1 MKRILLILPL
11 FLFASCVSTG
21 GGYVSFDKSEFY
33 EIKVGGEDEAEA
45 EDEDSAE
52 DEAKVSY
59 FVSYPQSGVIEE
71 SDDIF
76 EMNYKNCSVEFGEGL
91 DYEADPNDFVEI
103 KRHNERD
110 VSYQAWYEDDLLVR
124 YGGVLSVYGYNF
136 WLSDYENG
144 VSDCILIL
152 EGMAESFTDKPFYY
166 NEKFGFKVDLLSDY
180 KLEYLPSG
188 EGVLMKKWIEGVC
201 VDEWGDE
208 YECGYKV
215 EIYAMA
221 FENMMGYVNLADFIA
236 NKYGGFSAE
245 FADFGNGAGVF
256 IDEGAGEDG
265 IRHYFMM
272 GEGANVIYEAYLKVP
287 SVNYSAHKEEFG
299 DFVPS
304 LEIFL

>member
-1 MKRILLILPL
+1 M
-11 FLFASCVSTG
+11 FASCISTG

-33 EIKVGGEDEAEA
+33 EIKVGGEDELGDEDLVEAEA
-45 EDEDSAE
+45 E
-52 DEAKVSY
+52 VSY
-59 FVSYPQSGVIEE
+59 FVSYPQLGVIEE
-71 SDDIF
+71 SDGVF
-76 EMNYKNCSVEFGEGL
+76 EMTYNGCFVEFGEGL
-91 DYEADPNDFVEI
+91 NYEAGLNDFVEI
-103 KRHNERD
+103 KRHDEGD
-110 VSYQAWYEDDLLVR
+110 VSYQAWYEDDILVR
-124 YGGVLSVYGYNF
+124 YGGLVDGYGYNF
-136 WLSDYENG
+136 WLFDYENG

-201 VDEWGDE
+201 ADEWGEE

-272 GEGANVIYEAYLKVP
+272 NANSSVIYEAYLKVP
-287 SVNYSAHKEEFG
+287 SVNYSAHKMGFDE
-299 DFVPS
+299 FVPS
-304 LEIFL
+304 FEIF

>member
-21 GGYVSFDKSEFY
+21 GGYVSFDKFEFY
-33 EIKVGGEDEAEA
+33 EIKDEGEG
-45 EDEDSAE
+45 EDSAE
-52 DEAKVSY
+52 MSY

-71 SDDIF
+71 SDGVFD
-76 EMNYKNCSVEFGEGL
+76 MTYKNCFVSFGEELG
-91 DYEADPNDFVEI
+91 YEADLDDVVEI
-103 KRHNERD
+103 KRHDEGD

-124 YGGVLSVYGYNF
+124 YGGMLNVYGYNF

-144 VSDCILIL
+144 VSGCILIL

-201 VDEWGDE
+201 ADEWGEE

-215 EIYAMA
+215 EIYVMA
-221 FENMMGYVNLADFIA
+221 FENVMGYVNLADFIA

-245 FADFGNGAGVF
+245 FADFGKGAGVF

-272 GEGANVIYEAYLKVP
+272 NKDSSVIYEAYLKVP
-287 SVNYSAHKEEFG
+287 SNRYSDHKVGFDE
-299 DFVPS
+299 FVPS
-304 LEIFL
+304 FEVF

>member
-33 EIKVGGEDEAEA
+33 EIKAGGEDEAEGEDLA
-45 EDEDSAE
+45 EAG
-52 DEAKVSY
+52 VSY

-71 SDDIF
+71 SDGVFD
-76 EMNYKNCSVEFGEGL
+76 MTYKNCLVSFGEDL
-91 DYEADPNDFVEI
+91 DYEADLDGVVEI
-103 KRHNERD
+103 KRHDEGG
-110 VSYQAWYEDDLLVR
+110 VSYQAWYKDDLLVR
-124 YGGVLSVYGYNF
+124 YGGLLERYDYNF
-136 WLSDYENG
+136 WLFDYEDG

-188 EGVLMKKWIEGVC
+188 EGVLMKKWIVGVC
-201 VDEWGDE
+201 ADEWGEE

-215 EIYAMA
+215 EIYV
-221 FENMMGYVNLADFIA
+221 FGGENVMQYQNLADFIA

-256 IDEGAGEDG
+256 IDEGAGEDA

-272 GEGANVIYEAYLKVP
+272 NTDSGVIYEAYLKVP
-287 SVNYSAHKEEFG
+287 SNRYSDHKAGFD
-299 DFVPS
+299 DFVS
-304 LEIFL
+304 SFEIF

>member
-1 MKRILLILPL
+1 MKRILLILSL
-11 FLFASCVSTG
+11 FLFASCISTG

-33 EIKVGGEDEAEA
+33 EIKVGVESEAEGEDSVEIEG
-45 EDEDSAE
+45 EM
-52 DEAKVSY
+52 SY

-71 SDDIF
+71 ADGVF
-76 EMNYKNCSVEFGEGL
+76 EMDYKNCLVEFGEDL
-91 DYEADPNDFVEI
+91 DYEADLDGVVEI
-103 KRHNERD
+103 KRNDEGN
-110 VSYQAWYEDDLLVR
+110 VLYQAWYEDDLLVR
-124 YGGVLSVYGYNF
+124 YGGVLNVYDYNF

-144 VSDCILIL
+144 VSGCILIL

-166 NEKFGFKVDLLSDY
+166 NEKFGFKIDLLPDY

-201 VDEWGDE
+201 ADAWDEE

-215 EIYAMA
+215 EIYVMA

-256 IDEGAGEDG
+256 IDEGAGEDA

-272 GEGANVIYEAYLKVP
+272 GEDSSVIYEAYLKVP
-287 SVNYSAHKEEFG
+287 SVNYSAHKEGF
-299 DFVPS
+299 DMFVPS
-304 LEIFL
+304 FEIF